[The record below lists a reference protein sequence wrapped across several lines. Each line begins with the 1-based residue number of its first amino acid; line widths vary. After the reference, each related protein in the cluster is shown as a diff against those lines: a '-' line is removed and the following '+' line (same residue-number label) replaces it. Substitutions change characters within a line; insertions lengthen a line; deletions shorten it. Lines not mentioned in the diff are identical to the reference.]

1 MEGFVGYSK
10 RISGLCAA
18 LAMEMAAG
26 GLSAPAWALPGPCD
40 IYATGG
46 TPCVAAYST
55 VRVLSGA
62 YTGPLYQVHRASD
75 GKTLDI
81 AADASGFADA
91 AAQDAFLGTGAGTIS
106 ILYDQSGKANHLTK
120 APAGCY
126 TGTASQPDNESNAK
140 GRSLT
145 VGGHKVYALYMIPQD
160 GYRNNKTVGMPTGSA
175 AQGIYEIADG
185 KRIGDACCWDFGNA
199 STNNCNGGTG
209 NMNTLYFGTGYW
221 GKGEGKGPWFLADLE
236 NGVWAGGTGASNA
249 VITANPS
256 MAIDYAFG
264 ILKTNATNYAIRTA
278 NAQSGALK
286 TAYDGATPA
295 SLRWAMHG
303 GIVLGIGGDNSNS
316 SKGTFFE
323 GAITAGRPTDATDDL
338 ILKNAQAAGYGSN
351 VIGIGPG
358 GFAAAEGAAPF
369 RSAYE
374 RASRRV
380 SFSFAA
386 PAHLPITLSIYD
398 HQGKRI
404 ARLVDGVLPQGSH
417 QAAWDAQGVPAGLY
431 VARLSSPGR
440 MDARERILIR

>member
-1 MEGFVGYSK
+1 VEKSK
-10 RISGLCAA
+10 RTMRFRGA
-18 LAMEMAAG
+18 LALGMGAG
-26 GLSAPAWALPGPCD
+26 MLSAPAWALQGPCD

-55 VRVLSGA
+55 VRLLSGA
-62 YTGPLYQVHRASD
+62 YTGPLYQVHRTSD

-81 AADASGFADA
+81 AADASGFADG

-106 ILYDQSGKANHLTK
+106 IMYDQSGKANHLTK

-145 VGGHKVYALYMIPQD
+145 VGGHKVYALYMIAQD
-160 GYRNNKTVGMPTGSA
+160 GYRNNKTTGMPTGSA

-249 VITANPS
+249 VISTNPS

-264 ILKTNATNYAIRTA
+264 ILKTNSTNYAIRTA
-278 NAQSGALK
+278 NAQSGAIK
-286 TAYDGATPA
+286 TAYDGNTPA

-338 ILKNAQAAGYGSN
+338 ILKNVQAAGYGSS

-358 GFAAAEGAAPF
+358 GFAAAAGAVPF
-369 RSAYE
+369 HAAYD
-374 RASRRV
+374 RALGRV
-380 SFSFAA
+380 TLSFAA
-386 PAHLPITLSIYD
+386 RDGGPMTLSIYD
-398 HQGKRI
+398 HQGKRV
-404 ARLVDGVLPQGSH
+404 ALLVDGALPQGSH
-417 QAAWDAQGVPAGLY
+417 QASWDAKGVPAGVY

-440 MDARERILIR
+440 ADAREKILIR

>member
-1 MEGFVGYSK
+1 MSKSK
-10 RISGLCAA
+10 RSQLIRTA
-18 LAMEMAAG
+18 LAFGIGAAIP
-26 GLSAPAWALPGPCD
+26 SAPAWALQGPCD
-40 IYATGG
+40 IYAAGG

-55 VRVLSGA
+55 VRVLSGS
-62 YTGPLYQVHRASD
+62 YTGPLYQVRRTSD

-81 AADASGFADA
+81 AADASGYAQA
-91 AAQDAFLGTGAGTIS
+91 AAQDDFLGTGAGTIS

-160 GYRNNKTVGMPTGSA
+160 GYRNNKTTGMPTGSA

-249 VITANPS
+249 VITSNPS

-278 NAQSGALK
+278 NAQSGSLK
-286 TAYDGATPA
+286 TAYDGNTPV

-338 ILKNAQAAGYGSN
+338 ILKNVQAAGYGSN

-358 GFAAAEGAAPF
+358 GFAAASGAAPL
-369 RSAYE
+369 RAGYE
-374 RASRRV
+374 RALGRV
-380 SFSFAA
+380 SLDFEAQA
-386 PAHLPITLSIYD
+386 GARMTLGIYD
-398 HQGKRI
+398 HRGKRI
-404 ARLVDGVLPQGSH
+404 ARLVDGILPRGSH
-417 QAAWDAQGVPAGLY
+417 RAIWDAKGVPAGFY
-431 VARLSSPGR
+431 VARLSGPGR
-440 MDARERILIR
+440 MDARERILIGR